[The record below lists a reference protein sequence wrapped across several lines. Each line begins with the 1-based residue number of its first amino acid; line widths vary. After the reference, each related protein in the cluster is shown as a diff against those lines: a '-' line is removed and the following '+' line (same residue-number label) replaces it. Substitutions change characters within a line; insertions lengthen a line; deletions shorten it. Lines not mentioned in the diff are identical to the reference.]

1 MFACFSEGR
10 FACFSEGSDRMSK
23 SMEELEKE
31 IDQLR
36 IQADEILKQYKD
48 TRDDLRKYYKNMG
61 LLK

>member
-1 MFACFSEGR
+1 
-10 FACFSEGSDRMSK
+10 MSK